1 MVKFIHN
8 LTGTEM
14 WVADERKQEYI
25 EAGHVLASVPCAKP
39 IEVTVEEPKEVIKEE
54 PKKATPK
61 KTSRIKKK

>member
-14 WVADERKQEYI
+14 WVADERKEEYLR
-25 EAGHVLASVPCAKP
+25 AGHRLALASSAKP
-39 IEVTVEEPKEVIKEE
+39 AEVSVEEPKEVKEE

-61 KTSRIKKK
+61 KTFRAKKK